1 MKKIDCTA
9 ADSPGTVCDRS
20 PEYLE
25 ADEGVAPGMELFQ
38 VRRRSSRTL
47 QLPPLVFRQAEQHD
61 WNSKETE
68 LIARPTTLA
77 LHNPP
82 LIAITSADTC
92 SFDVDNGTSSG
103 RSPLDP
109 MTSPGSGLILQANFV
124 HSQRRESFLYRSDSD
139 YDLSPK
145 SMSRNSSIASDIH
158 GDDLIVTPF
167 AQVLAS
173 LRTVRNNFATLTN
186 LQQDRTSNKRSPMCN
201 QPPLTKAS
209 FTEEAYQKLATET
222 LEELDWCLDQLETL
236 QTRHSVSEMA
246 SNKFKRMLNRELTHL
261 SEMSRSGNQ
270 VSEYISNTF
279 LDKQHDVEMPTPQT
293 QKEKDKKKKPM
304 CQISGVKK
312 LMHSTSLTNSNIPR
326 FGVKTDTEDS
336 LAKELEDINK
346 WGLNVFKVTEFSGN
360 RPLTVMM
367 YTIFQER
374 DLLKTFKIPLDTFIT
389 YLMTLEDHYHAD
401 VAYHSNIHAAD
412 VTQSTHVLL
421 STPALEAV
429 FTDLEILA
437 AIFASAI
444 HDVDHPG
451 VSNQFLINTNSELA
465 LMYNDS
471 SVLENHHLAVGFKL
485 LQEENCDIF
494 QNLNK
499 KQRQSL
505 RKMVIDIVL
514 ATDMSKHMNLLA
526 DLKTMVETKK
536 VTSSGVLLLDNYSDR
551 IQVLQNM
558 VHCADLSNPTKPLQ
572 LYKQWT
578 DRIMEE
584 FFSQGDRERERGMEI
599 SPMCDKHNASVEKSQ
614 VGFIDYIVHPLWETW
629 ADLVHPDA
637 QDILDTLEDNRE
649 WYQSTIPQSP
659 SPAPDQSEDGSRS
672 AGADK
677 FQFELTL
684 EEDGESDTEKDSG
697 SQAEE
702 EEEEE
707 EDEEEEEEE
716 DNSCSDSKTLITQDS
731 ESTEIPE
738 AEEGI
743 SEEVSTEPSMVE
755 EEDEEE
761 DDEEDEEEQPAD
773 T

>member
-1 MKKIDCTA
+1 MKEQPSCA
-9 ADSPGTVCDRS
+9 GTGHPSMAGYGRM
-20 PEYLE
+20 
-25 ADEGVAPGMELFQ
+25 APFELAGGP
-38 VRRRSSRTL
+38 VKR
-47 QLPPLVFRQAEQHD
+47 
-61 WNSKETE
+61 
-68 LIARPTTLA
+68 
-77 LHNPP
+77 
-82 LIAITSADTC
+82 
-92 SFDVDNGTSSG
+92 
-103 RSPLDP
+103 
-109 MTSPGSGLILQANFV
+109 
-124 HSQRRESFLYRSDSD
+124 
-139 YDLSPK
+139 
-145 SMSRNSSIASDIH
+145 
-158 GDDLIVTPF
+158 
-167 AQVLAS
+167 
-173 LRTVRNNFATLTN
+173 LRTESPFPCLFA
-186 LQQDRTSNKRSPMCN
+186 
-201 QPPLTKAS
+201 
-209 FTEEAYQKLATET
+209 EEAYQKLASET

-279 LDKQHDVEMPTPQT
+279 LD
-293 QKEKDKKKKPM
+293 
-304 CQISGVKK
+304 
-312 LMHSTSLTNSNIPR
+312 
-326 FGVKTDTEDS
+326 
-336 LAKELEDINK
+336 
-346 WGLNVFKVTEFSGN
+346 
-360 RPLTVMM
+360 
-367 YTIFQER
+367 
-374 DLLKTFKIPLDTFIT
+374 
-389 YLMTLEDHYHAD
+389 
-401 VAYHSNIHAAD
+401 
-412 VTQSTHVLL
+412 
-421 STPALEAV
+421 
-429 FTDLEILA
+429 
-437 AIFASAI
+437 
-444 HDVDHPG
+444 
-451 VSNQFLINTNSELA
+451 SELA

-494 QNLNK
+494 QNLTK

-572 LYKQWT
+572 LYRQWT

-584 FFSQGDRERERGMEI
+584 FFRQGDRERERGMEI

-659 SPAPDQSEDGSRS
+659 SPAPDDQEEGRQ
-672 AGADK
+672 GQTEK

-697 SQAEE
+697 SQV
-702 EEEEE
+702 E
-707 EDEEEEEEE
+707 EDT
-716 DNSCSDSKTLITQDS
+716 SCSDSKTLCTQDS
-731 ESTEIPE
+731 ESTEIPLDE
-738 AEEGI
+738 Q
-743 SEEVSTEPSMVE
+743 VE
-755 EEDEEE
+755 EEAVAEEE
-761 DDEEDEEEQPAD
+761 GNQPETCVIDDCCPD

>member
-1 MKKIDCTA
+1 M
-9 ADSPGTVCDRS
+9 
-20 PEYLE
+20 PEANYL
-25 ADEGVAPGMELFQ
+25 L
-38 VRRRSSRTL
+38 
-47 QLPPLVFRQAEQHD
+47 
-61 WNSKETE
+61 
-68 LIARPTTLA
+68 
-77 LHNPP
+77 
-82 LIAITSADTC
+82 
-92 SFDVDNGTSSG
+92 
-103 RSPLDP
+103 
-109 MTSPGSGLILQANFV
+109 
-124 HSQRRESFLYRSDSD
+124 
-139 YDLSPK
+139 
-145 SMSRNSSIASDIH
+145 
-158 GDDLIVTPF
+158 
-167 AQVLAS
+167 
-173 LRTVRNNFATLTN
+173 
-186 LQQDRTSNKRSPMCN
+186 
-201 QPPLTKAS
+201 
-209 FTEEAYQKLATET
+209 
-222 LEELDWCLDQLETL
+222 
-236 QTRHSVSEMA
+236 SVSWGYI
-246 SNKFKRMLNRELTHL
+246 KFKRMLNRELTHL

-270 VSEYISNTF
+270 VSEYISSTF
-279 LDKQHDVEMPTPQT
+279 LDKQHEVEIPSPT
-293 QKEKDKKKKPM
+293 QKEKEKKKLPM
-304 CQISGVKK
+304 SQISGVKK
-312 LMHSTSLTNSNIPR
+312 LMHSSSLTNSSIPK
-326 FGVKTDTEDS
+326 FGVKTDQEDI
-336 LAKELEDINK
+336 LAKELEDVNK
-346 WGLNVFKVTEFSGN
+346 WGLQVFKIAELSAN
-360 RPLTVMM
+360 RPLTVIM

-374 DLLKTFKIPLDTFIT
+374 ELLKTFKIQPDMLIT

-401 VAYHSNIHAAD
+401 VAYHNNIHAAD
-412 VTQSTHVLL
+412 VVQSTHVLL

-494 QNLNK
+494 QNLTK

-572 LYKQWT
+572 LYRQWT

-584 FFSQGDRERERGMEI
+584 FFRQGDRERERGMEI

-659 SPAPDQSEDGSRS
+659 SPAPDDQEEGRQ
-672 AGADK
+672 GQTDK

-697 SQAEE
+697 SQV
-702 EEEEE
+702 E
-707 EDEEEEEEE
+707 EDT
-716 DNSCSDSKTLITQDS
+716 SCSDSKTLCTQDS
-731 ESTEIPE
+731 ESTEIPLDE
-738 AEEGI
+738 QVG
-743 SEEVSTEPSMVE
+743 EEVVE
-755 EEDEEE
+755 EESQTETCVLEERS
-761 DDEEDEEEQPAD
+761 PD